1 MGGIVGFVTMGEH
14 SMTNCYNVG
23 MLSCETCEPG
33 GVVGAFGNNGTTDH
47 VYYLNTCNGGGEGEA
62 MDAEA
67 MRAPEFVE
75 TLNQVDP
82 VWCADTL
89 NNNDGYPIL
98 GANNL
103 AVDEHAVAALTVY
116 PNPTSGQFTVEG
128 TGLLSVFNVVGQTFM
143 ILQVDEKAVVEL
155 PQGLYF
161 IRLESKNGVKLT
173 KLIVR

>member
-1 MGGIVGFVTMGEH
+1 
-14 SMTNCYNVG
+14 
-23 MLSCETCEPG
+23 
-33 GVVGAFGNNGTTDH
+33 
-47 VYYLNTCNGGGEGEA
+47 

-75 TLNQVDP
+75 MLNQVDP

-89 NNNDGYPIL
+89 NMNDGYPIL

-103 AVDEHAVAALTVY
+103 SVGETSLQSLTVY
-116 PNPTSGQFTVEG
+116 PNPTNGQFTVEG
-128 TGLLSVFNVVGQTFM
+128 TGMLSVFNVVGQIVMT
-143 ILQVDEKAVVEL
+143 LQVNEKAIVEL

-161 IRLESKNGVKLT
+161 VRLEGEKGMKLT